1 MLDKFIV
8 WFGNNRRAIGYS
20 IGGVNMLS
28 GINFAVQGSY
38 GLALLWLIIGGAIIL
53 DSYEFK

>member
-8 WFGNNRRAIGYS
+8 WFGNNRKTIGYT
-20 IGGVNMLS
+20 IGGVNVLS
-28 GINFAVQGSY
+28 GINYAVQGNY
-38 GLALLWLIIGGAIIL
+38 GLALLWLIIGGAIVL

>member
-8 WFGNNRRAIGYS
+8 WFGNNRKTIGYT
-20 IGGVNMLS
+20 IGGVNVLS
-28 GINFAVQGSY
+28 GINYVVQGNY
-38 GLALLWLIIGGAIIL
+38 GLALLWLIIGGAIVL

>member
-8 WFGNNRRAIGYS
+8 WFGNNRKTIGYT
-20 IGGVNMLS
+20 IGGINVLS
-28 GINFAVQGSY
+28 GINFAVQGNY

>member
-8 WFGNNRRAIGYS
+8 WFGNNRKAIGYS
-20 IGGVNMLS
+20 IGGVNVLS
-28 GINFAVQGSY
+28 GINFAFQGNY

>member
-8 WFGNNRRAIGYS
+8 WFGNNRRAIGYT
-20 IGGVNMLS
+20 IGGVNVLS
-28 GINFAVQGSY
+28 GINYAVQGNY
-38 GLALLWLIIGGAIIL
+38 GLALLWLIIGSAIIL

>member
-20 IGGVNMLS
+20 IGGINVLS
-28 GINFAVQGSY
+28 GINFAVQGNY

>member
-8 WFGNNRRAIGYS
+8 WFGNNRKAIGYS
-20 IGGVNMLS
+20 IGGVNVLS
-28 GINFAVQGSY
+28 GINFAVQGNY

>member
-8 WFGNNRRAIGYS
+8 WFGNNRKTIGYT
-20 IGGVNMLS
+20 IGGVNVLS
-28 GINFAVQGSY
+28 GINYAVQGTY

>member
-8 WFGNNRRAIGYS
+8 WFGNNRKTIGYS
-20 IGGVNMLS
+20 IGGINVLS
-28 GINFAVQGSY
+28 GIIYAVQGNY
-38 GLALLWLIIGGAIIL
+38 GLALLWLIIGSAIIL

>member
-8 WFGNNRRAIGYS
+8 WFGNNRKAIGYT
-20 IGGVNMLS
+20 IGGVNVLS
-28 GINFAVQGSY
+28 GINFAVQGNY

>member
-8 WFGNNRRAIGYS
+8 WFGNNRKAIGYS
-20 IGGVNMLS
+20 IGGVNVLS

>member
-8 WFGNNRRAIGYS
+8 WFGNNRRAIGYT
-20 IGGVNMLS
+20 IGGVNVLS
-28 GINFAVQGSY
+28 GINFAFQGNY
-38 GLALLWLIIGGAIIL
+38 GLSLLWLIIGGAIIL

>member
-8 WFGNNRRAIGYS
+8 WFGNNRRAIGYG
-20 IGGVNMLS
+20 IGGVNLLS
-28 GINFAVQGSY
+28 GINFAVQGNY

>member
-8 WFGNNRRAIGYS
+8 WFGNNRKTIGYT
-20 IGGVNMLS
+20 IGGVNILA
-28 GINFAVQGSY
+28 GLNHAFQGDY
-38 GLALLWLIIGGAIIL
+38 GLALLWFIIGGAIIL

>member
-20 IGGVNMLS
+20 IGGVNVLS
-28 GINFAVQGSY
+28 GINFAVQGNY

>member
-8 WFGNNRRAIGYS
+8 WFGNNRKTIGYT
-20 IGGVNMLS
+20 IGGVNVLS
-28 GINFAVQGSY
+28 GINYVVQGNY

>member
-1 MLDKFIV
+1 MIDKFYV
-8 WFGNNRRAIGYS
+8 WFGNNRKAIGYT
-20 IGGVNMLS
+20 IGGVNVLS
-28 GINFAVQGSY
+28 GINFAVQGNY